1 VASRRGLE
9 EALST
14 KIREVLESAE
24 KEVVKVAVETLLEKG
39 ATIETDNLEID
50 VKDSYGNTVLKISTR
65 GTINIKTTETQA

>member
-1 VASRRGLE
+1 
-9 EALST
+9 
-14 KIREVLESAE
+14 
-24 KEVVKVAVETLLEKG
+24 VKVAVETLLEKG